1 MFRRETRRRAL
12 WLDTAVDFPLDLV
25 PPLSL
30 STSCTSDNRG
40 CPVESA
46 AYDKSVCVY
55 ESARRRRG
63 HGWTLIDRIYSTG
76 LLDARNCVIAV
87 DLLWH
92 LTFTSKPGQ
101 CFVFTSRHPSTNSVS
116 IALNSTGCFEK
127 NQTLLHFR
135 ITAKNLVQHDFGTKN
150 QSPFDFHSLALAV
163 LQDVL
168 KQKTILGTFYRAMLC
183 IARTMLS
190 QNVSLC
196 PSVCLS
202 VTRRYYVETAKHII
216 KLLHCPVATS
226 F

>member
-76 LLDARNCVIAV
+76 LLVASNCVIAV

-92 LTFTSKPGQ
+92 LTFTSKPDH
-101 CFVFTSRHPSTNSVS
+101 CFVFTSRQPSTNSVS
-116 IALNSTGCFEK
+116 IALDSTRCFEK
-127 NQTLLHFR
+127 PDTLALSNNCNKSGPMWFWY
-135 ITAKNLVQHDFGTKN
+135 KN
-150 QSPFDFHSLALAV
+150 QSPFDVHLLAHAV
-163 LQDVL
+163 FQDVL

-183 IARTMLS
+183 IARTIMS
-190 QNVSLC
+190 QNVSFC

-216 KLLHCPVATS
+216 KLLHCRVATT